1 MSIFTNLRQS
11 SPTITIQELEREVE
25 SLREQLRITSLNL
38 SMANAK
44 CANLQKGRPYVT
56 PTGDAD
62 EGYECPECGE
72 IVTEDYNNFCQRC
85 GVELCWDWSPPCDE
99 DAFDRWADR

>member
-1 MSIFTNLRQS
+1 MGIFTNLRAS
-11 SPTITIQELEREVE
+11 SPTVTIQQLEREIE
-25 SLREQLRITSLNL
+25 RRDNQIKLLKLDLSKAKSKIAMMQRE
-38 SMANAK
+38 
-44 CANLQKGRPYVT
+44 RPLVT
-56 PTGDAD
+56 PIGDID

-85 GVELCWDWSPPCDE
+85 GVELNWDWSPPCDE

>member
-1 MSIFTNLRQS
+1 MGIFPNLRQS
-11 SPTITIQELEREVE
+11 SPTTTIKELEREVE

-38 SMANAK
+38 SMMTAK
-44 CANLQKGRPYVT
+44 CKSLERNRPYVT
-56 PTGDAD
+56 PIGDID

-72 IVTEDYNNFCQRC
+72 SVTEDYNNFCQRC
-85 GVELCWDWSPPCDE
+85 GVELNWNWSPPCDE

>member
-1 MSIFTNLRQS
+1 MGIFTNLRAS
-11 SPTITIQELEREVE
+11 SPTVTIQQLEREIERRDNQIKLLKLDLSKAKSKIAVMQ
-25 SLREQLRITSLNL
+25 RE
-38 SMANAK
+38 
-44 CANLQKGRPYVT
+44 RPRVT
-56 PTGDAD
+56 PLGDMD

-85 GVELCWDWSPPCDE
+85 GVELNWDWSPPCDE